1 MNHLHSLD
9 AASSA
14 SSGLDPNKLKA
25 VDQQDW
31 HVVAARNR
39 LNEIVDEV
47 GSLKPYFCEDYC
59 SKMIGIADITD
70 IVT

>member
-1 MNHLHSLD
+1 MNQSHPPDVTSSAT
-9 AASSA
+9 AASS
-14 SSGLDPNKLKA
+14 SPGLDPNKLKA

-47 GSLKPYFCEDYC
+47 GSLKPIFVRTG
-59 SKMIGIADITD
+59 SLKW
-70 IVT
+70 